1 MKINDIVEFDENQNL
16 SKQTTEFQAW
26 YNQNVNILINDKLVP
41 DYLDRFNRPQSYT
54 VVVGEFTIQVVPEYI
69 YRDQSNWAC
78 SDFYL
83 KIK

>member
-1 MKINDIVEFDENQNL
+1 MKINDNIEFDENQTL
-16 SKQTTEFQAW
+16 SKQTPEFQSW

-54 VVVGEFTIQVVPEYI
+54 VVVGEFTIQVQPEYI

>member
-54 VVVGEFTIQVVPEYI
+54 VVVGEFTIQVQPEYI